1 MPARTKR
8 PVKNTTLAER
18 CAIAI
23 ADAHWFR
30 KLATRALRDGNP
42 KAKIRAANARTAA
55 RIVLMQARRDVLMH
69 RTIDKAAAA
78 GRRIT

>member
-1 MPARTKR
+1 VPARTKR
-8 PVKNTTLAER
+8 PVKYTTLAER

-30 KLATRALRDGNP
+30 NLATRALRDGKP

-55 RIVLMQARRDVLMH
+55 RIVLTQARRDVLMH
-69 RTIDKAAAA
+69 RMIDKGAVA
-78 GRRIT
+78 GRRVT